1 MASTFPDLPIF
12 RAIASHDPHSTAIIH
27 SRSARRFT
35 YGELLKDVEDAK
47 VKLYEQLK
55 TASPESIGGQR
66 VAFLVENGYDY
77 VVTLLSIFACDS
89 IAVPMSSSFPA
100 IELRYI
106 LENSEAVALLS
117 SRKFQ
122 DKAEETLKEG
132 LEHIPKKPLLS
143 IVEKRRHGSGHDE
156 VQLVHL
162 PMKKGGMMLYTSGT
176 TSRPKGVLLPERVL
190 TAQAQSLQKAWEYTT
205 RDHLLHVLPLHHIHG
220 TVNALLTPLFA
231 GSTIEFLFPFN
242 VDAVWERLAA
252 PFLADGKSKEPITFL
267 TVVPTVYHRF
277 LSSYDNLPD
286 PTKEA
291 VKKALAPE
299 NLRLNI
305 SGSAAL
311 PTPTKKAWTELSGGN
326 VLLER
331 YGMTEVGM
339 ALSCGLDFKD
349 RVDGSV
355 GWPLPSVQ
363 VRLVDSESNEVIPL
377 GQEVDKDGKERE
389 GEIQLRGP
397 TIFEEYWRNEKATA
411 EEFVEADD
419 GGGKWFKTGDVA
431 TRRIVEGAGQ
441 SGQEWAKGPMYFI
454 RGRKSTDIIKTGGEK
469 VSALE
474 IERELLS
481 LPQVSEAAVVG
492 IKSEQWGQ
500 KVAAVVVLNPAQA
513 QTGKG
518 GKTWSVHDMRR
529 ALKDKLVAY
538 KVPQELKIVEEIPKN
553 AMGKINKKA
562 LVKEIFGADA

>member
-1 MASTFPDLPIF
+1 M
-12 RAIASHDPHSTAIIH
+12 
-27 SRSARRFT
+27 
-35 YGELLKDVEDAK
+35 
-47 VKLYEQLK
+47 
-55 TASPESIGGQR
+55 
-66 VAFLVENGYDY
+66 
-77 VVTLLSIFACDS
+77 
-89 IAVPMSSSFPA
+89 
-100 IELRYI
+100 
-106 LENSEAVALLS
+106 
-117 SRKFQ
+117 
-122 DKAEETLKEG
+122 
-132 LEHIPKKPLLS
+132 
-143 IVEKRRHGSGHDE
+143 
-156 VQLVHL
+156 
-162 PMKKGGMMLYTSGT
+162 
-176 TSRPKGVLLPERVL
+176 
-190 TAQAQSLQKAWEYTT
+190 
-205 RDHLLHVLPLHHIHG
+205 HHIHG

-481 LPQVSEAAVVG
+481 LWVFIRCLCNLIE
-492 IKSEQWGQ
+492 
-500 KVAAVVVLNPAQA
+500 LMLYQA
-513 QTGKG
+513 PSFG
-518 GKTWSVHDMRR
+518 SCSRR
-529 ALKDKLVAY
+529 N
-538 KVPQELKIVEEIPKN
+538 KI
-553 AMGKINKKA
+553 
-562 LVKEIFGADA
+562 